1 VSKPELQGAIYRVRR
16 TGAAKVAD
24 AFGNQIKWAS
34 LEPANV
40 TQYLE
45 DARPFVCERAVQW
58 LVAKGDASV
67 SVLTDVLRNSR
78 AEDARTKAV
87 FALYQ
92 IGTANALAS
101 VRTAL
106 SDGGIQVRVAAA
118 RSAGLARDAQ
128 AVNRLKEIIAKDE
141 PAVRRQAATAL
152 GQIGDKS
159 AASALLAAAESA
171 DDRFVQHAIIYSLIS
186 LNQSD
191 IVAQGLLHAS
201 PKVREVALITLDQM
215 PASPLQADQLTP
227 FLTSDNTGLRSTALW
242 VASHH
247 AEWSGDMAKFLSS
260 RFKGPSLSDEEK
272 ELFEQILVSFCGNA
286 TMQQFMAGQVNNTT
300 KENKLFLLGAMAK
313 CGVKEIPQVWVDQIG
328 QQLLLSTDPQVQA
341 RAMELVRL
349 RGITSLTNQLRK
361 VADNTKNTA
370 SLRIE
375 ALGALLKT
383 QPQFTDS
390 HFAYLYDRLKA
401 ANEAPIRQQAAA
413 VLAQGKLSEKQL
425 LKLATEYLP
434 QADAFILP
442 RLVPVFQGAQSPEI
456 GKALSA
462 TLLTSPSLDSFN
474 EENMQALFANYPAEV
489 NPSVEQLMTK
499 LRDVQAS
506 RLKRLKEMEAR
517 IADGDLERG
526 RKLFFGKAICWT
538 CHKVGADGGKL
549 GPDLTSIQRDRSA
562 HDLLEAIVYP
572 SVSFV
577 REFETYRI
585 KTKTSDYTGIIQEQT
600 PTALVLG
607 TSPQTS
613 VRIPREEIV
622 SMEIS
627 NVSMMPQGLDQLLTS
642 QEMTDLMAF
651 ILGQD
656 QDPDTDRSILR

>member
-1 VSKPELQGAIYRVRR
+1 
-16 TGAAKVAD
+16 
-24 AFGNQIKWAS
+24 
-34 LEPANV
+34 
-40 TQYLE
+40 
-45 DARPFVCERAVQW
+45 
-58 LVAKGDASV
+58 
-67 SVLTDVLRNSR
+67 
-78 AEDARTKAV
+78 
-87 FALYQ
+87 
-92 IGTANALAS
+92 
-101 VRTAL
+101 
-106 SDGGIQVRVAAA
+106 
-118 RSAGLARDAQ
+118 
-128 AVNRLKEIIAKDE
+128 
-141 PAVRRQAATAL
+141 
-152 GQIGDKS
+152 
-159 AASALLAAAESA
+159 
-171 DDRFVQHAIIYSLIS
+171 
-186 LNQSD
+186 
-191 IVAQGLLHAS
+191 
-201 PKVREVALITLDQM
+201 VREVALITLDQM

-260 RFKGPSLSDEEK
+260 RFKGLSLSDEEK

-401 ANEAPIRQQAAA
+401 ENEAPIRQQAAA